1 MLLRCFLQDPK
12 RSGKYIVDDMKYA
25 RAALR
30 CLKVVCTDSLP
41 RPDRRLH
48 LKTEVGTPVT
58 SPRSMFEI
66 ITANAYLE
74 CIAALLPK
82 AAIAEDLLSLIAKNK
97 LLLTSRKT
105 DKIWC
110 RKLLK
115 VGEVVPDHEWAV
127 AVYLRASYFSSLV
140 CCRIA
145 ERATARSRRK

>member
-1 MLLRCFLQDPK
+1 
-12 RSGKYIVDDMKYA
+12 
-25 RAALR
+25 
-30 CLKVVCTDSLP
+30 
-41 RPDRRLH
+41 
-48 LKTEVGTPVT
+48 
-58 SPRSMFEI
+58 MFEI